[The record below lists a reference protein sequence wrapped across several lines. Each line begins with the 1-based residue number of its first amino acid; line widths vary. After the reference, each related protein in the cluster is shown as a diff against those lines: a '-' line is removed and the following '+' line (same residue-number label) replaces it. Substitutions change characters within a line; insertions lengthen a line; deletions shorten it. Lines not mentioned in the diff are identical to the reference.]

1 MHRTMLD
8 IDQEPMCL
16 APPSPTPTLV
26 LVGLFVKLL
35 YLYSKPKDTVIFII
49 SKLRPKGVRSIIRV
63 RAGTQSQAVW
73 ATTGSPGFRSSV

>member
-1 MHRTMLD
+1 MHRTMPD

-16 APPSPTPTLV
+16 APSSSPALV

-35 YLYSKPKDTVIFII
+35 YLYCKPKDTVIFII
-49 SKLRPKGVRSIIRV
+49 SKLRPNGVRSIMRV

-73 ATTGSPGFRSSV
+73 ARTGSPGFRSSV